1 MGGSSVGIMVK
12 TLLLVAV
19 TTLAMAAAACGSS
32 NQASSNAFVDVVTTS
47 NIAEDWVQRVGG
59 TRVSVFSLVPP
70 GADPHAFQPGARDVT
85 RVADADVI
93 FSMGLGL
100 EMGWLED
107 MLDAASSDSSV
118 LIALGEVTDPI
129 TLGDQNDRVLDPHFW
144 FDPLRVKLAIAE
156 IALTLTAFDPS
167 GAQEYRDNTI
177 AYLQELDDLHTWA
190 QEILATVPADRR
202 VLVTS
207 HDTLGYFADRYDY
220 EVVGTLMPGV
230 TTDGEP
236 SARDLTNLVD
246 VVKALGVPAIFV
258 ENTTSDRLANRIAE
272 EADVDVVTSLFTG
285 SLSRDD
291 DGADTYV
298 GMMRANVTAIVEA
311 LR

>member
-1 MGGSSVGIMVK
+1 MDGSSVGIMVK
-12 TLLLVAV
+12 ILLLVAL
-19 TTLAMAAAACGSS
+19 TTIALAAGACGSS
-32 NQASSNAFVDVVTTS
+32 NQTSSDAFVDVVTTS

-59 TRVSVFSLVPP
+59 TRVSVFSLVPT

-93 FSMGLGL
+93 ISMGLGL
-100 EMGWLED
+100 EKGWLED
-107 MLDAASSDSSV
+107 MLDTASSDSSV
-118 LIALGEVTDPI
+118 LIALGDVIDPI
-129 TLGDQNDRVLDPHFW
+129 TLGDQRSDVFDPHFW

-156 IALTLTAFDPS
+156 IALTLTAMDPS

-177 AYLQELDDLHTWA
+177 VYLQELDDLHIWA

-236 SARDLTNLVD
+236 SARDLTNLID
-246 VVKALGVPAIFV
+246 VIRELGVPAIFV

-298 GMMRANVTAIVEA
+298 GMMRANFTAIVEA